1 MGFFSKLLK
10 SSSKSKPSQ
19 SATEPP
25 TKKEKVVDEAKEE
38 VPTKSSANREQTI
51 NIHSKHKAQ
60 RAQNVFAQPIDMSAD
75 YVAPRYPKS
84 ADAVRFI
91 DNALADNFIFASL
104 TIEERIH
111 MINAMKATSV
121 EAGTSIITQGDIGD
135 YFYVVEEGSVTFTVD
150 GNHVGGCSTGATFGE
165 LALLYDCP
173 RAATCLANTDCKLWS
188 VDQRTFR
195 QLLANSNASQQKD
208 TVDVLRKVKF
218 LADLEDDA
226 MLIKIADALATLK
239 FNKGDK
245 IINKGDVGEVFYI
258 VKDGSVKVHDIG
270 FGDSQFVDQTLGPGD
285 FFGERALL
293 TGEPRAADITAE
305 VDSVCLC
312 LSREEFEKSL
322 GSLQGLIDRA
332 TEKRVLMAVP
342 LFANSQFEPHEMARL
357 TELVEEVDFK
367 QGDEIAVEGKATKKG
382 LYIIRKGKITV
393 VNENGMISTLSP
405 GDYFGETLIKADGG
419 AESKQTITA
428 EEASTCGVLTQSA
441 IESVIGDITRL
452 GKALPP
458 VASKLDRT
466 IKFDELQKLR
476 ILGVGTFGK
485 VWLVNHKKTK
495 KSYALKMLSK
505 REIIGHHQVEGVM
518 REKNIMASI
527 DHPFVVDLR
536 CTFQD
541 DQHLYLLIQ
550 ICQGGELF
558 TVIHTD
564 TSDYIPNASAVFY
577 AACVLESLSTLHQR
591 RVAYRDLKPENLLI
605 DSEGYCV
612 LVDLGF
618 AKVVTDK
625 TYTLC
630 GTPEYLAPE
639 IILSKG
645 HDKGVD
651 YWAFGI
657 LIYEMLV
664 GSTPFM
670 SYGLDQMSLF
680 KRIVKAKYTFPNMVT
695 VNDDA
700 QDLIQRL
707 LVTRQSNRFGSL
719 AGADKDVRDH
729 PWLKS
734 INTEEL
740 LKKKIPAPWV
750 PKIKD
755 SLDSQYFDS
764 YKHIENEMT
773 VKKPPLSKRQQ
784 ELFKDF

>member
-1 MGFFSKLLK
+1 M
-10 SSSKSKPSQ
+10 
-19 SATEPP
+19 
-25 TKKEKVVDEAKEE
+25 
-38 VPTKSSANREQTI
+38 
-51 NIHSKHKAQ
+51 
-60 RAQNVFAQPIDMSAD
+60 
-75 YVAPRYPKS
+75 
-84 ADAVRFI
+84 
-91 DNALADNFIFASL
+91 
-104 TIEERIH
+104 
-111 MINAMKATSV
+111 
-121 EAGTSIITQGDIGD
+121 
-135 YFYVVEEGSVTFTVD
+135 
-150 GNHVGGCSTGATFGE
+150 
-165 LALLYDCP
+165 
-173 RAATCLANTDCKLWS
+173 
-188 VDQRTFR
+188 
-195 QLLANSNASQQKD
+195 
-208 TVDVLRKVKF
+208 
-218 LADLEDDA
+218 
-226 MLIKIADALATLK
+226 IKIADALATLK

-258 VKDGSVKVHDIG
+258 VKEGSVKVHDIG

-305 VDSVCLC
+305 VDGTVCLC

-322 GSLQGLIDRA
+322 GPLQGLIDRA

-342 LFANSQFEPHEMARL
+342 LFANSKFEPHEMARL
-357 TELVEEVDFK
+357 TELVEEMDFK
-367 QGDEIAVEGKATKKG
+367 QGEVLAEEGKLATTTKSG

-393 VNENGMISTLSP
+393 VNKNGMINTLSP
-405 GDYFGETLIKADGG
+405 GDYFGETFLKTD
-419 AESKQTITA
+419 AENNQTISA
-428 EEASTCGVLTQSA
+428 EEASTCGVLTKSS
-441 IESVIGDITRL
+441 IESVIGNISRL

-466 IKFDELQKLR
+466 IKFGQLQKLR

-495 KSYALKMLSK
+495 KTYALKMLDK

-527 DHPFVVDLR
+527 DHPFVIDLR

-541 DQHLYLLIQ
+541 DYHLYLLIEL
-550 ICQGGELF
+550 CQGGELF

-564 TSDYIPNASAVFY
+564 KSDSIPNASAVFY

-591 RVAYRDLKPENLLI
+591 RVAYRDLKPENILV

-612 LVDLGF
+612 MVDLGF

-680 KRIVKAKYTFPNMVT
+680 KRIVKAKYTFPQSGV
-695 VNDDA
+695 VNNDA
-700 QDLIQRL
+700 QDLIERL
-707 LVTRQSNRFGSL
+707 LVSRQSNRLGCL
-719 AGADKDVRDH
+719 AHADKDIRDH

-740 LKKKIPAPWV
+740 LKKKITAPWV
-750 PKIKD
+750 PEIKD
-755 SLDSQYFDS
+755 PLDSQYFDS
-764 YKHIENEMT
+764 YKHIENEME

-784 ELFKDF
+784 DLFKDF